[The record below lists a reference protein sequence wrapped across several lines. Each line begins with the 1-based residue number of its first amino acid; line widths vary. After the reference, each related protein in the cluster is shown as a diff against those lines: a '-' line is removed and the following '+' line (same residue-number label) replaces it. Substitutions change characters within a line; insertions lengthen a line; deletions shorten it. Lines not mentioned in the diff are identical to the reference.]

1 MSYYN
6 TVEID
11 RDELRELRR
20 KAKESR
26 NLKERLERERE
37 KRKSD
42 ISRIRNEFNKKLNE
56 LKRLNK
62 NLSSEL
68 KELNEELIN
77 TKKDLKEDIKK
88 NREKINNIISKINQ
102 EKKEKKELA
111 LYWINNLNSQIDMIK
126 KLDHEKFKPNELNR
140 ILTQIE
146 LAKKNY
152 ESGMFEAAISSL
164 QERYIDAVEL
174 FEEVLSLEKEFNE
187 LKEEALK
194 KIDEILNL
202 LNAQKEVE
210 IEVEGQKV
218 EVDVNYWT
226 NNRLDEIKKEAE
238 LLKKKIEDKKTTT
251 KELKEIIE
259 KEENLIEELK
269 NIHNKAIDNLFLYQS
284 RIDSANDIID
294 ILDELGYEA
303 VDDAMLSND
312 KRKSLFVKFENEN
325 EEEILVIL
333 SPKDNKNRLNIL
345 FDIET
350 TNPKFKEL
358 RLQRILSELNKKGI
372 KTENFSCTDNENPRS
387 LMNEFKDFEKVKEG
401 RVEEKVKAL
410 K

>member
-111 LYWINNLNSQIDMIK
+111 LYWINNLSSQIDMIK